1 MILKTLCLL
10 WALLL
15 MFLNMP
21 ISQEPEPVYTVS
33 SGIESPE
40 QAWEYFVQSNQL
52 MEMEGYQPDLAR
64 YILHLWEWVGEGN
77 EVAIPASYE
86 PERFR
91 AELHFDYAVCLK
103 ISFGWLE
110 ESSAALH
117 NLLDDAELMQ
127 WLHENDRTLYVEIMA
142 CEGANQYELDHPQ
155 EAKKYFQEVIRASRN
170 TPGNANMT
178 QHVFYSWYTLD
189 SIISQESENTGYLEL
204 EVEMQ
209 PMIDLMASGKY
220 QHEETMTLEE
230 QQLYGIVLLTSG
242 LYQEANELFSTLYQ
256 TLTQATREK
265 NPALATRI
273 IMGYAEAEWL
283 YYHDIARCNSLIKES
298 ILVCPNDRKD
308 ILLDTSVWY
317 ILLNDLQEG
326 HPVPDSVIQ
335 LYREASHWALQ
346 DEFSLDYLAWLESMV
361 E

>member
-178 QHVFYSWYTLD
+178 QHVFYSWYILNY
-189 SIISQESENTGYLEL
+189 IRYQGMENRGYFELESEE
-204 EVEMQ
+204 Q
-209 PMIDLMASGKY
+209 PLQDMMSLGRY
-220 QHEETMTLEE
+220 QYEETMTLEE
-230 QQLYGIVLLTSG
+230 RHLYGVVLLMSG
-242 LYQEANELFSTLYQ
+242 LYQEANELFSALDQNLAQ
-256 TLTQATREK
+256 TTQEN
-265 NPALATRI
+265 NPALVARI
-273 IMGYAEAEWL
+273 KMGYAEAAWL
-283 YYHDIARCNSLIKES
+283 HSQEIARFNSLAEACMQ
-298 ILVCPNDRKD
+298 VCPDDRKD
-308 ILLDTSVWY
+308 ILLDASVWY
-317 ILLNDLQEG
+317 ILVNDMPEA
-326 HPVPDSVIQ
+326 VDR
-335 LYREASHWALQ
+335 LYQEASQWELEDTYSAI
-346 DEFSLDYLAWLESMV
+346 YLSWLESMV